1 MKEKYFAFTADFLVP
16 LVSLGEFETINE
28 AFQACDEKGICAF
41 YVTTKDEWEKLIQEM
56 SAAL

>member
-16 LVSLGEFETINE
+16 LVSLGEFETIHE
-28 AFQACDEKGICAF
+28 AFQACDEKGIHAF
-41 YVTTKDEWEKLIQEM
+41 YVTSETEWKNLIQEM

>member
-1 MKEKYFAFTADFLVP
+1 MKEKYFAFTADGVP
-16 LVSLGEFETINE
+16 LVFLGEFETINE
-28 AFQACDEKGICAF
+28 AFQACDEKGIHAF